1 MTPPIVAYGIH
12 RPPRGLSLLELL
24 AVVLIVGALSAIAV
38 VRFSSA
44 DATGKKNACYVN
56 SRDIE
61 TQAQVWYRNHGT
73 WPVTTLKD
81 LGADAAYF
89 PQGLPRCP
97 VDGSRYT
104 IDATTHR
111 VVGHTH

>member
-1 MTPPIVAYGIH
+1 MMH
-12 RPPRGLSLLELL
+12 RRSTNVGRLKSAGFSLLELL
-24 AVVLIVGALSAIAV
+24 AVVAILGALSAIAV

-56 SRDIE
+56 SRDVE
-61 TQAQVWYRNHGT
+61 AQVQLWYRNHLA
-73 WPVTTLKD
+73 WPATNLKD
-81 LGADAAYF
+81 IGDDTAYF
-89 PQGLPRCP
+89 PKGLPRCP